1 MSNIEEYKIVKNGS
15 DEPIKLDGKYF
26 TDVKAKLLAKFR
38 KQQNPD
44 ARVQKIVDNAI
55 DTFKKIKELQSMPT
69 GQRNLLMVGKVQS
82 GKTSNMQAA
91 LALAFDNGFNSAI
104 IYGGYD
110 SVLLDQAINR
120 FKDEAFKKP
129 DWMSDDAAKTEW
141 VNIISTRKDDPYCLE
156 SLDEDGIDE
165 ILEDGGK
172 LIFICM
178 KKSTGKGS
186 KKPPQHIGKLNEFF
200 KTIDV
205 EKLKPIIF
213 DDEGDQASLNNEFRA
228 NDMSST
234 YSAIVEMKNILH
246 NPPYL
251 SVTATPQ
258 ALVFQYDTSKLDPKD
273 LKLIHPGEGYT
284 GLNYFHSGDA
294 VNIITIDDNME
305 DALTINKLPSSLWDA
320 FYSYII
326 TSAILKKRNIM
337 DRTQMI
343 VHFDEHT
350 SKHNEV
356 YDKLDTY
363 LKQFQDN
370 IKNEQ
375 ITTIE
380 RKLKSFENVF
390 ENGDIITDEVRGDLS
405 FEDLKNDILYVLK
418 KAYVALQNGPGKETM
433 LKLDR
438 KRYQIRIGAALLQ
451 RGVSFD
457 YLITTYFTRW
467 PKNSTNMDTQ
477 IQRARWL
484 GYRISYFNYCQVFTT
499 DTIAQTFADLRNIED
514 DMRSQMSEVEAGQK
528 KISEILVL
536 APESTK
542 TKIRPS
548 RRSASDYE
556 IRIFGYKWHNQAY
569 AISDNQIIADNNNAF
584 NNLYFKYEKELEST
598 TAGSNIDEITA
609 WHCEISFEDFVD
621 FLTNTSNIFNRNPFG
636 SIDQIVKAAKANR
649 IDLVVFW
656 NPENCNLKEVRFLKD
671 TRSRKFTL
679 NNEGYR
685 VTNLHEGE
693 RPKDKENKTYLGD
706 DEVITDKN
714 ALTIQVFPILCKAK
728 TDKENDL
735 NGKFQYMYS
744 LRFPT
749 AVAMFSRSKK

>member
-1 MSNIEEYKIVKNGS
+1 MNKAEEYEIVKTDS

-26 TDVKAKLLAKFR
+26 KDVKEKLLAKFR
-38 KQQNPD
+38 KQPD
-44 ARVQKIVDNAI
+44 PERRVQMIVDNAI
-55 DTFKKIKELQSMPT
+55 DTFKKIRHLQSLPT

-91 LALAFDNGFNSAI
+91 LALAFDNGYNSAI

-129 DWMSDDAAKTEW
+129 NWMSDDAAKTEW

-186 KKPPQHIGKLNEFF
+186 KKPPQHIDKLNEFF

-213 DDEGDQASLNNEFRA
+213 DDEGDQASLNNEYRA

-234 YSAIVEMKNILH
+234 YSAIVDMKDILH

-294 VNIITIDDNME
+294 INIVTISDDME
-305 DALTINKLPSSLWDA
+305 DALTVNKLPSSLWDA
-320 FYSYII
+320 FYSYVI
-326 TSAILKKRNIM
+326 TSAILKKKGVM

-343 VHFDEHT
+343 IHFDEHT

-370 IKNEQ
+370 IKNAQ

-380 RKLKSFENVF
+380 RKLKLFEKVF
-390 ENGDIITDEVRGDLS
+390 DDENLITDEVKGKLS
-405 FEDLKNDILYVLK
+405 FDDIKDEILYVLR

-433 LKLDR
+433 LKLER

-484 GYRISYFNYCQVFTT
+484 GYRTSYFPYCQVFTT
-499 DTIAQTFADLRNIED
+499 DTIAQTFADMRNVED
-514 DMRSQMSEVEAGQK
+514 DMWSQMSEVEAGQK
-528 KISEILVL
+528 KISDILVL

-556 IRIFGYKWHNQAY
+556 IRIFGHKWHNQAY
-569 AISDNQIIADNNNAF
+569 AIADNRMIEDNNNAF
-584 NNLYFKYEKELEST
+584 NELYLKHEEELEPT
-598 TAGSNIDEITA
+598 TAGSNVGETTA
-609 WHCEISFEDFVD
+609 WHCEISFDDFIQ
-621 FLTNTSNIFNRNPFG
+621 FLTKTDNIFDRNPFG
-636 SIDQIVKAAKANR
+636 DIDQIVKAAKTHKV
-649 IDLVVFW
+649 DLVVFW
-656 NPENCNLKEVRFLKD
+656 DPRNVDVKEKRFLKD

-679 NNEGYR
+679 NDEGYR

-693 RPKDKENKTYLGD
+693 RPKDKEIKTYLGD
-706 DEVITDKN
+706 DEVITDQD
-714 ALTIQVFPILCKAK
+714 ALTVQVFPIWCKAK
-728 TDKENDL
+728 TEKENDI